1 MVSKKPS
8 LTELRQYLKVRSQA
22 ELAEEIVE
30 LFRRMPAVKDYY
42 LAKLTPQAE
51 GQVLEKYQKIIQDE
65 FFPDRGLGKGRL
77 SIARQAVNDYKRV
90 AVHPANVADI
100 MLFYV
105 EQGIKFTAEY
115 GDIDDP
121 FYNSMESMY
130 KKALAWIVKYG
141 LKDVFKRRCRR
152 IVMDTS
158 EMGWGFH
165 DVLTDLYEE
174 TFVQEEA

>member
-22 ELAEEIVE
+22 ELVEEIVE

-42 LAKLTPQAE
+42 QAKLTPQAE
-51 GQVLEKYQKIIQDE
+51 SQVLDKYQKIIRDE

-90 AVHPANVADI
+90 AVHPASVADI

-105 EQGIKFTAEY
+105 EQGVKFTTEY

-121 FYNSMESMY
+121 FYHSMESMY

-141 LKDVFKRRCRR
+141 LDDGFKRRCRR
-152 IVMDTS
+152 IVTDTS

-174 TFVQEEA
+174 TFARADP